1 MLNHD
6 WLQIAFFWN
15 VTQYSLVNRY
25 QYFRETCSLHL
36 HFYSEDACSSSSKT
50 LVPTNQ
56 TTQQHIAEDCNLN
69 IHCENLK
76 SPDWLDFLQSS
87 PIVSAASLI
96 EVCLLLSLCAACHR
110 EESHDSLWTWQQ
122 DKEKIPV
129 FMPFLICLSAE
140 CERALYVICSD
151 SPSQ

>member
-1 MLNHD
+1 MVYHIQNYWVFGLFPSSGILGTRKHDVSETGWWKRSKNPVILNVIHHRQNPLESNCSSSLLTIAES

-50 LVPTNQ
+50 LVPTYQ

-76 SPDWLDFLQSS
+76 SPDWIS
-87 PIVSAASLI
+87 
-96 EVCLLLSLCAACHR
+96 C
-110 EESHDSLWTWQQ
+110 SHPQ
-122 DKEKIPV
+122 
-129 FMPFLICLSAE
+129 
-140 CERALYVICSD
+140 
-151 SPSQ
+151 